1 MEGARLD
8 LVLDNR
14 AEEVTRLL
22 AAFEAFAAGNGL
34 PHKVTMQVMLALE
47 ELAVNIVRHA
57 FPQGGDHRIEIG
69 LDLGANHLAC
79 DLRDD
84 GIAFDPFEQAP
95 APDLTAPTAERRVGG
110 LGVHLVRRMM
120 DEVAYRRDGGIN
132 HTRAVKRW

>member
-1 MEGARLD
+1 MDGARLD

-14 AEEVTRLL
+14 TDEVARLL
-22 AAFEAFAAGNGL
+22 AAFEAFAAGHGL

-57 FPQGGDHRIEIG
+57 FPEGGRHRIEIG
-69 LDLGANHLAC
+69 LELGADHLVC

-84 GIAFDPFEQAP
+84 GLAFDPFAQAP
-95 APDLTAPTAERRVGG
+95 PPDLTGSTAERRVGG

>member
-14 AEEVTRLL
+14 ADEVTRLL
-22 AAFEAFAAGNGL
+22 AAFEDFAAGNGL

-47 ELAVNIVRHA
+47 ELTVNIVRYA
-57 FPQGGDHRIEIG
+57 FPEGGVHRIAIG
-69 LDLGANHLAC
+69 LELGADRLVC
-79 DLRDD
+79 DLRDN
-84 GIAFDPFEQAP
+84 GIAFDPFAQAP
-95 APDLTAPTAERRVGG
+95 APDLTGPTAERRVGG

-120 DEVAYRRDGGIN
+120 DEVAYRRDGDIN